1 MFPFHHSFESYHFLD
16 FIAEKT
22 PLIHWMLDAK
32 SPPIDMPID
41 SFQYILCLII
51 TLG

>member
-16 FIAEKT
+16 FYSRKT
-22 PLIHWMLDAK
+22 PLIHRMLDAK

-41 SFQYILCLII
+41 SFQYILHLII